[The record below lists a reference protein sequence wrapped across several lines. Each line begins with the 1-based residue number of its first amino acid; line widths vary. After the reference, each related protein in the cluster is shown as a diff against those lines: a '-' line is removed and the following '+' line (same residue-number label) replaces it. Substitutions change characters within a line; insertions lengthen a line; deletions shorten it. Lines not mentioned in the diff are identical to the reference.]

1 MKIENFSSELK
12 RRNVT
17 KSRRISR
24 ELTVF
29 VAMTRLRQ
37 MAAAGFTYWQDGEMW
52 LGYLDQYPDYMTQGT
67 SLEDLK
73 EHLLD
78 LYKDLSSGVIPNVR
92 QHSELELA

>member
-1 MKIENFSSELK
+1 
-12 RRNVT
+12 
-17 KSRRISR
+17 
-24 ELTVF
+24 
-29 VAMTRLRQ
+29 
-37 MAAAGFTYWQDGEMW
+37 MASTGFTYWQDGEMW

-92 QHSELELA
+92 HHSELDLE